1 MGMEAQRAQ
10 RVEAF
15 SLFQVDRQ
23 LLSRAPQRAL
33 IMHCL
38 LAHPGEE
45 ISADVLRGEQSIVLD
60 HTENRKYAQMARL
73 RHLLP

>member
-1 MGMEAQRAQ
+1 
-10 RVEAF
+10 
-15 SLFQVDRQ
+15 
-23 LLSRAPQRAL
+23 
-33 IMHCL
+33 MHCL